1 MEKILWVFANGTNL
15 RSFFPVMNVT
25 AVQTNPNLFLLAFE
39 YAAFLNIFQ
48 KSAVSQLMLF
58 FDFGYAFEKMSDSF
72 ETFLLGHFRKLRIYF
87 RPFIVFASR
96 GIQ

>member
-1 MEKILWVFANGTNL
+1 MGIRKWDKPSEL
-15 RSFFPVMNVT
+15 FPVMNVT
-25 AVQTNPNLFLLAFE
+25 AVQTNPNLFLLALE

-87 RPFIVFASR
+87 RPFIVFARR